1 MLHNPVTA
9 AEAIVSDGPQNAARV
24 LPAILSNVGH
34 GSHLCAFYETK
45 DDLIDLV
52 LPFFDAGSN
61 RGELCVWMAPD
72 NLATEEATAVVAQ
85 HHIELYPGRTIYQRA
100 SRFEREP
107 VVRFWDE
114 RLHNALATSRPGM
127 RVSGDAF
134 WLQAADW
141 RAFLDYEADLN
152 AMIADKPITL
162 LCTYPISASRAGDL
176 FEVAC
181 AHHVAIA
188 KRNRAWEIIKGWG
201 TSDAPATYRPDRTAA
216 LQAADRMLS
225 LSRRERQVLD
235 AVMEGR
241 SNKMIARDLGITVRT
256 VEAHRVRLLERLGVR
271 TTVEAV
277 RLATLSGLIT
287 QQ

>member
-1 MLHNPVTA
+1 M
-9 AEAIVSDGPQNAARV
+9 
-24 LPAILSNVGH
+24 
-34 GSHLCAFYETK
+34 
-45 DDLIDLV
+45 
-52 LPFFDAGSN
+52 
-61 RGELCVWMAPD
+61 
-72 NLATEEATAVVAQ
+72 
-85 HHIELYPGRTIYQRA
+85 RA
-100 SRFEREP
+100 
-107 VVRFWDE
+107 
-114 RLHNALATSRPGM
+114 
-127 RVSGDAF
+127 SGDAF

-141 RAFLDYEADLN
+141 DAFLDYEADLN

-188 KRNRAWEIIKGWG
+188 KRKRAWEIIKGWG
-201 TSDAPATYRPDRTAA
+201 TGDAPGKRQPDRSAA
-216 LQAADRMLS
+216 LQAADGILS

-241 SNKMIARDLGITVRT
+241 SNKMIARELGIKART
-256 VEAHRVRLLERLGVR
+256 VEAHRVRLLEHLGVR

-277 RLATLSGLIT
+277 RLATLSRLIT